1 MRNIASILKTASW
14 FTILIAFI
22 QCSSPSTAGEG
33 YQTLT
38 ILSVETTGGQMTELN
53 FMSQVSEVVSKPN
66 TPSGP
71 NMGTVGVRYTYSTG
85 GSLSS
90 LGHSVQ
96 YFFDWGDG
104 TGSGWLP
111 AEITT
116 ASKSW
121 SSPGTYSVKVR
132 ARCATDTSGVTSWSG
147 TRILML

>member
-71 NMGTVGVRYTYSTG
+71 NMGTVGVRYT
-85 GSLSS
+85 
-90 LGHSVQ
+90 
-96 YFFDWGDG
+96 
-104 TGSGWLP
+104 
-111 AEITT
+111 
-116 ASKSW
+116 
-121 SSPGTYSVKVR
+121 
-132 ARCATDTSGVTSWSG
+132 
-147 TRILML
+147 